1 MSLDAGDVK
10 VLLEGIMDENT
21 SKKLGETNSIK
32 NLECEEKMPK

>member
-21 SKKLGETNSIK
+21 SKKLGETKVLRISSVR
-32 NLECEEKMPK
+32 EKMPK